1 MTDGVLLRESL
12 TSPFLSNY
20 SVIIMD
26 EAHERSLNTDVLFGL
41 LKRLS
46 EKRRDL
52 KIIITSATM
61 NSKQFSTFFNN
72 APIFSIPGRTFPV
85 DIFYS
90 ETVIE
95 DYVDMVVKKALEV
108 HISEP
113 PGDILIFM
121 TGQEDI
127 EAVCYLLADRL
138 VKSRTS
144 LGLRILPI
152 YSQLSSE
159 AQTRIFE
166 QVPERKC
173 IVATNIAETS
183 LTLDGVKYVI
193 DSGFCKLK
201 VYNPRI
207 GMDALQV
214 TPISQANANQRSG
227 RAGRTGPGKCFRVY
241 RSSAYREEML
251 ANNIPEIQRTNLSN
265 VVLLLKSLN
274 VQEIMDFDFMDTPPE
289 DTLLNA
295 MYQLWVLGALD
306 NDGKLTLLGRK
317 MAEFPLDPSMSKILL
332 VSEKLGCSEEA
343 LVVVAM
349 LSVPKIFNRPKN
361 QEAEADA
368 AREKLMIPESDHL
381 TMFNV
386 FKKWKENGCSRV
398 WCEQNFLQV
407 KSLKKV
413 KEIKLQLK
421 EIMEGLG
428 IQLISCKGKMNALRR
443 AICAG
448 YFPNAGRFKTIWNY
462 NQLRTGLACALHPS
476 SSLFLLGYPPDYV
489 IYHELLM
496 TSKEYMLCVTTVD
509 PLWLAEFGNVFYG
522 VKDREKV
529 EGVLEQFSKSDSR
542 VSGVDDKK
550 KKKAFT
556 IFEYKDNGVGL
567 SSWRKKKGFKEVLA
581 LDTIKLKSNKGTFQI
596 GRKKT
601 KIIKKKKFQN
611 FRKAN
616 SYKIGKRN
624 DQMFSIKEEDE
635 EKTVQDNQ
643 IELDKNKEI
652 ELKSKLSKKKGK
664 KIKSRKK
671 NKNKMTS
678 FI

>member
-12 TSPFLSNY
+12 TSPLLSNY

-46 EKRRDL
+46 NKRRDL

-61 NSKQFSTFFNN
+61 DADKFSLFFNN

-85 DIFYS
+85 EIFYS

-138 VKSRTS
+138 VKSRTT

-152 YSQLSSE
+152 YSQLNSE

-166 QVPERKC
+166 QVKERKC

-251 ANNIPEIQRTNLSN
+251 TNNVPEIQRTNLSN

-274 VQEIMDFDFMDTPPE
+274 VEEIMNFDFMDSPPE

-306 NDGKLTLLGRK
+306 DLGKLTLLGRK

-343 LVVVAM
+343 LTVVAM

-381 TMFNV
+381 TMYNV
-386 FKKWKENGCSRV
+386 FKRWKENDQSRI
-398 WCEQNFLQV
+398 WCEQNFIQF
-407 KSLKKV
+407 KSMKKV
-413 KEIKLQLK
+413 KEIRLQLK

-428 IQLISCKGKMNALRR
+428 IQLISCQGKMNTIRR

-448 YFPNAGRFKTIWNY
+448 YFSNAGRFKTIWNY
-462 NQLRTGLACALHPS
+462 NQLRTGLSCALHPS
-476 SSLFLLGYPPDYV
+476 SALFLLGYPPDYV

-496 TSKEYMLCVTTVD
+496 TSKEYMLFVTTVD
-509 PLWLAEFGNVFYG
+509 PLWLAEFGSVFYSI
-522 VKDREKV
+522 KDKERI
-529 EGVLEQFSKSDSR
+529 EGVYEQFSKMDTR
-542 VSGVDDKK
+542 VSGVDNNVKK
-550 KKKAFT
+550 KPFT
-556 IFEYKDNGVGL
+556 VFEYKDNGVGL
-567 SSWRKKKGFKEVLA
+567 KSWRKRKGFKEELN
-581 LDTIKLKSNKGTFQI
+581 LDSIQLNTTQKKS
-596 GRKKT
+596 
-601 KIIKKKKFQN
+601 
-611 FRKAN
+611 
-616 SYKIGKRN
+616 KIGKREEKKSKSKYSN
-624 DQMFSIKEEDE
+624 FHKVKETKIGKRSSKMFSIKEEE
-635 EKTVQDNQ
+635 ESENEEVAQTKIKT
-643 IELDKNKEI
+643 KP
-652 ELKSKLSKKKGK
+652 KKI
-664 KIKSRKK
+664 IKSRKK
-671 NKNKMTS
+671 NKNKMKS
-678 FI
+678 LF

>member
-1 MTDGVLLRESL
+1 MIKYMTDGVLLRESL
-12 TSPFLSNY
+12 TSPLLTNY

-41 LKRLS
+41 LKRVS
-46 EKRRDL
+46 ERRSDL

-61 NSKQFSTFFNN
+61 DADKFALFFNN
-72 APIFSIPGRTFPV
+72 APIFNIPGRTFPV
-85 DIFYS
+85 EIMYS

-138 VKSRTS
+138 VKSQTS
-144 LGLRILPI
+144 LKLRILPI

-166 QVPERKC
+166 QVAERKC

-251 ANNIPEIQRTNLSN
+251 PNNIPEIQRTNLSN

-274 VQEIMDFDFMDTPPE
+274 VEEIMDFDFMDTPPE

-306 NDGKLTLLGRK
+306 DDGKLTLLGRK

-332 VSEKLGCSEEA
+332 VSEKLNCSEEA
-343 LVVVAM
+343 LTVVAM
-349 LSVPKIFNRPKN
+349 LSVPKVFTRPKN

-368 AREKLMIPESDHL
+368 AREKLMMPESDHL
-381 TMFNV
+381 TMYNV
-386 FKKWKENGCSRV
+386 FKKWQENKESKV
-398 WCEQNFLQV
+398 WCAHNFVQA

-413 KEIKLQLK
+413 KEVRGQLK

-428 IQLISCKGKMNALRR
+428 VKLISCQGKMDFLRR

-448 YFPNAGRFKTIWNY
+448 YFSNAGRFKTIWNY
-462 NQLRTGLACALHPS
+462 TQLRTGLSCSLHPS

-496 TSKEYMLCVTTVD
+496 TSKEYMLCVTTVN
-509 PLWLAEFGNVFYG
+509 PLWLAEFGNVFYKI
-522 VKDREKV
+522 KDREKI
-529 EGVLEQFSKSDSR
+529 EGVLEGFSNSESR
-542 VSGVDDKK
+542 VSGVNSQSDKD
-550 KKKAFT
+550 AFT
-556 IFEYKDNGVGL
+556 VFKYEDNGVGL
-567 SSWRKKKGFKEVLA
+567 SNWRKKKGFKEVIS
-581 LDTIKLKSNKGTFQI
+581 LDEIKVQSGFKTFRVGTKNI
-596 GRKKT
+596 RKT
-601 KIIKKKKFQN
+601 KKKKSKFTKVQEPT
-611 FRKAN
+611 
-616 SYKIGKRN
+616 IGKRSN
-624 DQMFSIKEEDE
+624 NMFSIQEEEEDDTLAPQKPQKKQ
-635 EKTVQDNQ
+635 EK
-643 IELDKNKEI
+643 KP
-652 ELKSKLSKKKGK
+652 

-671 NKNKMTS
+671 KPTRMKS

>member
-12 TSPFLSNY
+12 TSPLLSNY

-46 EKRRDL
+46 NKRRDL

-61 NSKQFSTFFNN
+61 DANRFSLFFNN

-152 YSQLSSE
+152 YSQLNSE

-166 QVPERKC
+166 QVSERKC

-251 ANNIPEIQRTNLSN
+251 VNNVPEIQRTNLSN

-274 VQEIMDFDFMDTPPE
+274 VEEIMDFDFMDSPPE

-306 NDGKLTLLGRK
+306 DQGKLTLLGRK

-343 LVVVAM
+343 LTVVAM

-368 AREKLMIPESDHL
+368 AREKLMVPESDHL
-381 TMFNV
+381 TMYNV
-386 FKKWKENGCSRV
+386 FRKWVENDESREWCSV
-398 WCEQNFLQV
+398 NFIQL
-407 KSLKKV
+407 KSLRKV
-413 KEIKLQLK
+413 KEIRQQLR
-421 EIMEGLG
+421 EIMDGLG
-428 IQLISCKGKMNALRR
+428 VQLNSCDGKMNALRR

-448 YFPNAGRFKTIWNY
+448 YFSNAGRFKTIWNY
-462 NQLRTGLACALHPS
+462 TQLRTGLSCALHPS

-496 TSKEYMLCVTTVD
+496 TSKEYMLIVTTVD
-509 PLWLAEFGNVFYG
+509 PLWLAEFGSVFYSI
-522 VKDREKV
+522 KDKEKI
-529 EGVLEQFSKSDSR
+529 EGVYAKFSNNDAR
-542 VSGVDDKK
+542 VSGMDNPNQKK
-550 KKKAFT
+550 PFSPFKY
-556 IFEYKDNGVGL
+556 EDNGVGL
-567 SSWRKKKGFKEVLA
+567 SNWRKQKGFKEELA
-581 LDTIKLKSNKGTFQI
+581 LDTIQLKMPSNLARI
-596 GRKKT
+596 GQKSRNKAKSKKT
-601 KIIKKKKFQN
+601 RYSGFSKQVD
-611 FRKAN
+611 AT
-616 SYKIGKRN
+616 IGKRSSK
-624 DQMFSIKEEDE
+624 MFVVKEEPEEGPESDLDE
-635 EKTVQDNQ
+635 SLQISIQPDPLPKT
-643 IELDKNKEI
+643 
-652 ELKSKLSKKKGK
+652 KLG
-664 KIKSRKK
+664 IRARKK
-671 NKNKMTS
+671 RRNKMES
-678 FI
+678 IL

>member
-1 MTDGVLLRESL
+1 MRESL
-12 TSPFLSNY
+12 TSPLLSNY
-20 SVIIMD
+20 STIIMD

-46 EKRRDL
+46 EKRSDL

-61 NSKQFSTFFNN
+61 NANQFSFFFNN
-72 APIFSIPGRTFPV
+72 APIFEIPGRTFPV
-85 DIFYS
+85 EIYYS

-138 VKSRTS
+138 VKSHTR

-166 QVPERKC
+166 QVSERKC

-214 TPISQANANQRSG
+214 TPISQANAKQRSG

-241 RSSAYREEML
+241 RSSAFREEML
-251 ANNIPEIQRTNLSN
+251 PNNIPEIQRTNLSN

-274 VQEIMDFDFMDTPPE
+274 VEEIMDFDFMDTPPE

-306 NDGKLTLLGRK
+306 DDGKLTLLGRK

-332 VSEKLGCSEEA
+332 VSEKLECSEEA
-343 LVVVAM
+343 LTVVAM

-368 AREKLMIPESDHL
+368 AREKLMVPESDHL

-386 FKKWKENGCSRV
+386 YKRWKEHDESKG
-398 WCEQNFLQV
+398 WCEANFVQP
-407 KSLKKV
+407 KSMKKV
-413 KEIKLQLK
+413 KEIRLQLK

-428 IQLISCKGKMNALRR
+428 IQLISCKGKLNTLRR

-462 NQLRTGLACALHPS
+462 NQIRTGLSCSLHPS

-509 PLWLAEFGNVFYG
+509 PLWLAEFGNVFYDI
-522 VKDREKV
+522 KNKERI
-529 EGVLEQFSKSDSR
+529 EGVLEQFSNSDSR
-542 VSGVDDKK
+542 VSGVDEKDKK
-550 KKKAFT
+550 KPFT
-556 IFEYKDNGVGL
+556 VFEYKDNGVGL
-567 SSWRKKKGFKEVLA
+567 TNWRKKKGFKEVIA
-581 LDTIKLKSNKGTFQI
+581 LDQIKINTKQTVCQFGKKGASI
-596 GRKKT
+596 RKKAPL
-601 KIIKKKKFQN
+601 KPFSKFSRQ
-611 FRKAN
+611 KEPE
-616 SYKIGKRN
+616 IGKRN
-624 DQMFSIKEEDE
+624 NVMFSIQEEE
-635 EKTVQDNQ
+635 EFEPEEVKMQTTLHSIN
-643 IELDKNKEI
+643 
-652 ELKSKLSKKKGK
+652 KKKVS
-664 KIKSRKK
+664 IKSRKK
-671 NKNKMTS
+671 KKTKMSS
-678 FI
+678 FV